1 MRQAV
6 DVPKAYVLV
15 DMRVTDPDRY
25 ARYREMSGPAVA
37 AYGGRFLARGGAT
50 EVLEGDRVPN
60 RVVVIEFPDMAA
72 ARTWYDSPEY
82 REARAAREGVA
93 NGYFVLVEGAD

>member
-1 MRQAV
+1 M

-15 DMRVTDPDRY
+15 DIEVTDPVAY
-25 ARYREMSGPAVA
+25 AKYQSLSGPAAA
-37 AYGGRFLARGGAT
+37 AYGGRFVVRGGAT

-60 RVVVIEFPDMAA
+60 RVVVIEFPDMAT

-82 REARAAREGVA
+82 REARAARADCARGQL
-93 NGYFVLVEGAD
+93 VLVEGVE